1 MKRSK
6 YIVALDEGTTS
17 ARAVL
22 IDASGKIVGIV
33 QNPFPQYYPRPG
45 WVEHNP
51 REILS
56 AQLGALTELLITY
69 NLETPDIDS
78 IGIANQSETTVV

>member
-51 REILS
+51 RVISFLS
-56 AQLGALTELLITY
+56 RYPT
-69 NLETPDIDS
+69 
-78 IGIANQSETTVV
+78 

>member
-22 IDASGKIVGIV
+22 IDSSGKIVGKIRSRSTTRV
-33 QNPFPQYYPRPG
+33 RVG
-45 WVEHNP
+45 
-51 REILS
+51 S
-56 AQLGALTELLITY
+56 SIT
-69 NLETPDIDS
+69 LARSCPPS
-78 IGIANQSETTVV
+78 LAP